1 MPGLITK
8 RGKRRWR
15 ASIMVGGKLRQKLY
29 PDATKKLYRE
39 AVAWETE
46 QKEKIE
52 KRKIATVSWTI
63 LSWSDEY
70 LDFAKD
76 RFSKKTY
83 KEKRAGFGLLLKK
96 FHPYRAVS
104 GLEPS
109 DCMSYL
115 QWQYKSRSGHAANKQ
130 RKNLAA
136 GWEWGRKYLKGF
148 PQGINPFRAVEK
160 FPEVESP
167 RYVPPE
173 EDFWAVYDATDGQD
187 KVILLTFLHL
197 AARRGEVWG
206 IKIEDLDFSR
216 DLIRLWT
223 HKRKGGKKEA
233 DWLPMT
239 EELTNALT
247 QWLRVRP
254 VEADYLFVCLDTIPC
269 LADLYGKPFVTRQ
282 KFMGRLCKRAGVKP
296 FGLHAIRHLTAS
308 TLYGKGYSL
317 AHIQAVLRHQNPK
330 TTERYLRKLGLEQV
344 RQALNE
350 GLRRPAGT
358 RVVRLRK
365 ETDRTKRPEKAKIIP
380 FRKRG
385 SVDG

>member
-15 ASIMVGGKLRQKLY
+15 ASIMVGGELRQKLY
-29 PDATKKLYRE
+29 QDATRKSYRE

-46 QKEKIE
+46 QKKEIE
-52 KRKIATVSWTI
+52 GRQTATVYWTI

-76 RFSKKTY
+76 RFSEKTY
-83 KEKRAGFGLLLKK
+83 KEKKAAFGLLLKK
-96 FHPYRAVS
+96 FCPYHAVS
-104 GLEPS
+104 DLEPA
-109 DCMSYL
+109 DGMAYL
-115 QWQYKSRSGHAANKQ
+115 QRQQKSRSGHAANKD

-136 GWEWGRKYLKGF
+136 GWEYGRKYLKGF

-173 EDFWAVYDATDGQD
+173 EDFWAVYDATEGQD
-187 KVILLTFLHL
+187 RVILLTFLHL

-206 IKIEDLDFSR
+206 IKIDDLDFSR
-216 DLIRLWT
+216 DQIRLWT

-239 EELTNALT
+239 GELKIALT
-247 QWLRVRP
+247 EWLRVRP
-254 VEADYLFVCLDTIPC
+254 VKADYLFVCLETLPC

-282 KFMGRLCKRAGVKP
+282 KLMKRLCRRAGVKP

-317 AHIQAVLRHQNPK
+317 AHIQAVLRHKNPK

-344 RQALNE
+344 REALNE
-350 GLRRPAGT
+350 GLKRPSKT
-358 RVVRLRK
+358 KVVRLRK
-365 ETDRTKRPEKAKIIP
+365 GKEETKRPEKAKVIP
-380 FRKRG
+380 FRSRG
-385 SVDG
+385 TVNG